1 MFGMI
6 ADYEAALETGTV
18 LPSAHDEIL
27 DMLTGVLTSQ
37 SDRARI

>member
-6 ADYEAALETGTV
+6 ADYEAALEAGTV

-27 DMLTGVLTSQ
+27 DMLTGMLMSQ
-37 SDRARI
+37 SDRARL